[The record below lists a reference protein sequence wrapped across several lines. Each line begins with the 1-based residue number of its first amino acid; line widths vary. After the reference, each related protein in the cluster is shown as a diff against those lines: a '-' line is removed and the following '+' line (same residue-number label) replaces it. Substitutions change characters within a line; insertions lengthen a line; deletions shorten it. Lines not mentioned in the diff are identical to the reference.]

1 MKLEIIHLIILF
13 RKGGGKM
20 SKARKARRSKQ
31 RTNFDDS
38 VFYQLYTFDQYL
50 DLFTEIA
57 ISSFEWTGLPSTVDA
72 RFIEVGLY
80 DNKAMLYFND
90 DVMGNLCLRG
100 VLGGQLDVYNIPLYR
115 RAYASNGYQRTCSRD
130 DSVIIWDNMTHWCCK
145 DKMSTYAKR
154 LAELDSSID
163 INCKAQRT
171 PILIKGSEQQQLAL
185 KNAYMQYD
193 GNQPVIF
200 GNNDFMDGDG
210 SSFGVFTTGA
220 PFVADKL
227 YELKVNLW
235 NEALTYLGVSNIS
248 VQKKERMIKDEVQRL
263 QGGVM
268 ANRYSREF
276 ARQQACEE
284 INRMFGTQIS
294 CHFRDVFNQN
304 KDGEEDNDNE

>member
-1 MKLEIIHLIILF
+1 
-13 RKGGGKM
+13 M
-20 SKARKARRSKQ
+20 SKARKEKRQKQ
-31 RTNFDDS
+31 RTSFDDS
-38 VFYQLYTFDQYL
+38 IWYQLYTFDQYL

-57 ISSFEWTGLPSTVDA
+57 ISSFEWLGLPSTVDA

-80 DNKAMLYFND
+80 EDGAMLYFDD

-100 VLGGQLDVYNIPLYR
+100 ILGGQLDVYNIPLDR
-115 RAYASNGYQRTCSRD
+115 RAYASNGYQRECNRD
-130 DSVIIWDNMTHWCCK
+130 NSVIIWDNMTHWCCK
-145 DKMSTYAKR
+145 DKMTLYAKR
-154 LAELDSSID
+154 LAELDASID

-185 KNAYMQYD
+185 QNAYMQYD

-200 GNNDFMDGDG
+200 ASNDFMNGDG

-220 PFVADKL
+220 TFVADKL

-235 NEALTYLGVSNIS
+235 NEALTYLGVTNIS
-248 VQKKERMIKDEVQRL
+248 IQKKERMIKDEVQRL

-276 ARQQACEE
+276 ARQQACKQ

-294 CHFRDVFNQN
+294 CRFRDVFEQKN
-304 KDGEEDNDNE
+304 DGEEDTEGE

>member
-1 MKLEIIHLIILF
+1 
-13 RKGGGKM
+13 M
-20 SKARKARRSKQ
+20 SKARKARREKQ
-31 RTNFDDS
+31 RTAFDDS
-38 VFYQLYTFDQYL
+38 VCYQLYTFDQYL

-57 ISSFEWTGLPSTVDA
+57 ISSFEWVGLPNTVDA

-80 DNKAMLYFND
+80 EDKAMLYFND
-90 DVMGNLCLRG
+90 EVMGNLCLRG
-100 VLGGQLDVYNIPLYR
+100 ILGGQLDVYNIPLDR
-115 RAYASNGYQRTCSRD
+115 RAYASNGYQRECNRD
-130 DSVIIWDNMTHWCCK
+130 NSVIIWDNMTHWCCK
-145 DKMSTYAKR
+145 DKMSIYAKR
-154 LAELDSSID
+154 LAELDASID

-185 KNAYMQYD
+185 QNAYMDYD

-200 GNNDFMDGDG
+200 ASNDFMDGDG
-210 SSFGVFTTGA
+210 SSFGVFT
-220 PFVADKL
+220 DKL

-248 VQKKERMIKDEVQRL
+248 IQKKERMIKDEVQRL

-276 ARQQACEE
+276 ARQQACEQ

-304 KDGEEDNDNE
+304 DDRKEDNEGE

>member
-1 MKLEIIHLIILF
+1 
-13 RKGGGKM
+13 M
-20 SKARKARRSKQ
+20 SKVRKERRQKQ
-31 RTNFDDS
+31 RTSFGDS
-38 VFYQLYTFDQYL
+38 ICYQLYTFDQYL

-57 ISSFEWTGLPSTVDA
+57 ISSFEWVGLPSTIDA

-80 DNKAMLYFND
+80 EDKAMIYFDD

-100 VLGGQLDVYNIPLYR
+100 ILGGQLDVYDIPLDR
-115 RAYASNGYQRTCSRD
+115 MAYSSNGYQRNCNRD
-130 DSVIIWDNMTHWCCK
+130 NSVIIWDNMTHWCCK
-145 DKMSTYAKR
+145 DKMTLYAKR
-154 LAELDSSID
+154 LAELDASID

-185 KNAYMQYD
+185 QNAYMQYD

-200 GNNDFMDGDG
+200 ASNDFMNGDG

-235 NEALTYLGVSNIS
+235 NEALTYLGVTNIS
-248 VQKKERMIKDEVQRL
+248 IQKKERMIKDEVQRL

-268 ANRYSREF
+268 ANRYSRQF
-276 ARQQACEE
+276 ARQQACEQ

-294 CHFRDVFNQN
+294 CHFRDVFEQ
-304 KDGEEDNDNE
+304 KDEGKVVDEGE

>member
-1 MKLEIIHLIILF
+1 
-13 RKGGGKM
+13 M
-20 SKARKARRSKQ
+20 SKSRKNRRNQQ
-31 RTNFDDS
+31 RTPFNDS

-57 ISSFEWTGLPSTVDA
+57 ISSFEWVGLPSTIDA

-80 DNKAMLYFND
+80 EDRAMLYFND
-90 DVMGNLCLRG
+90 EVMGNLCLR
-100 VLGGQLDVYNIPLYR
+100 VILGGQLDVYNIPLDR
-115 RAYASNGYQRTCSRD
+115 RAYASNGYQRECSREN
-130 DSVIIWDNMTHWCCK
+130 SVIIWDNMTHWCCK
-145 DKMSTYAKR
+145 SKMEIYAKR
-154 LAELDSSID
+154 LAELDASID

-185 KNAYMQYD
+185 QNAYMQYD

-200 GNNDFMDGDG
+200 GSNDFMDGDG

-220 PFVADKL
+220 PYVADKL

-235 NEALTYLGVSNIS
+235 NEALTYLGVTNIS
-248 VQKKERMIKDEVQRL
+248 IQKKERMIKDEVQRL

-276 ARQQACEE
+276 ARQQACEQ
-284 INRMFGTQIS
+284 INRMFRTNIS
-294 CHFRDVFNQN
+294 CHFRDVFSQN
-304 KDGEEDNDNE
+304 DDRKENIDDE